1 MKRKKNDAAPE
12 LPPEDLTPAVGGEAG
27 ELGWD
32 GPTRAGDES
41 EIAELAAESL
51 RARDDVEAEAGAAS
65 VEAAAEGSPS
75 HDELAAERVNLD
87 ENAAE
92 PAVIERE
99 AVSASVSVEVD
110 LGTEL
115 PIEHGASD
123 EALDEASD
131 EALDEASDEAS
142 AEASDEASAEASDEA
157 LNAASDETRGAGEG
171 AASGEPPAEAP
182 GEESADGEASAEAAG
197 AGGEAAVGA
206 EDDEDA
212 EPPVESADRLESIVE
227 SLLFAS
233 DRALSVSDLK
243 KLTNERDAK
252 KLTAALE
259 ALRERHAETGI
270 QLASLAGGWQFRTNP
285 INAPWVSQLIAGKP
299 QRLSRAMLE
308 TLAIVAY
315 RQPITRPEIDEIR
328 GVDCGPVLKTL
339 LDRGLVRILGKK
351 EDVGRPMLYG
361 TTPDFL
367 KTFSLKDLSELPTLR
382 EFHELSEQQMAVVD
396 AKAPLAEGTVPP
408 PVGAPDA
415 PRSPFAPATMD
426 LSPVDQKEED
436 DLLAE
441 LETATI
447 AASRA
452 SGPPPG
458 QAEGPTE
465 PTEPQS

>member
-1 MKRKKNDAAPE
+1 
-12 LPPEDLTPAVGGEAG
+12 
-27 ELGWD
+27 
-32 GPTRAGDES
+32 
-41 EIAELAAESL
+41 
-51 RARDDVEAEAGAAS
+51 
-65 VEAAAEGSPS
+65 
-75 HDELAAERVNLD
+75 
-87 ENAAE
+87 
-92 PAVIERE
+92 
-99 AVSASVSVEVD
+99 
-110 LGTEL
+110 
-115 PIEHGASD
+115 
-123 EALDEASD
+123 
-131 EALDEASDEAS
+131 
-142 AEASDEASAEASDEA
+142 